1 MSGLAFVDDHSNPKS
16 DSIIETE
23 ADYLD
28 DRHVSANQRK
38 TSGQSEEAIIMG
50 FAENRKAQA
59 ATKALF
65 ELVHAHGE
73 NLREVIVLVY
83 GQQLTCSL
91 LKRMCMHMHY
101 VYAYAFPSEIALLM
115 ITQG

>member
-28 DRHVSANQRK
+28 DRHVSANQHK
-38 TSGQSEEAIIMG
+38 TSEQSEEAIIMG

-91 LKRMCMHMHY
+91 LKRTRY

-115 ITQG
+115 ITPG